1 MMKKV
6 LTILGVLTGFCI
18 TLLLFPVSL
27 SVAENPTG
35 MDNTWLQKTKGGT
48 ANISLDDTVVIPPK
62 NPKLPTL
69 SAPVLLAL
77 KTQSSDPLNQ
87 EKDRTRRAPQAEQNK
102 ALQARKLANLIP
114 YGQIARRAK
123 KRFGGRIVNQKLTQT
138 GPNKW
143 VYELKVLRK
152 NGKVVSV
159 TMDAQTGKILKTRGE
174 RRR

>member
-6 LTILGVLTGFCI
+6 FTIFGLLTSAWLTIG
-18 TLLLFPVSL
+18 LFPVSL
-27 SVAENPTG
+27 SVAGTLDNDQISEKIENITSRIKI
-35 MDNTWLQKTKGGT
+35 DEKGKKY
-48 ANISLDDTVVIPPK
+48 IPM
-62 NPKLPTL
+62 L
-69 SAPVLLAL
+69 SAKAFANLT
-77 KTQSSDPLNQ
+77 TQQPIPQSQD
-87 EKDRTRRAPQAEQNK
+87 EKRTRGMPQAEQNK
-102 ALQARKLANLIP
+102 ALEARKLANIIP

-123 KRFGGRIVNQKLTQT
+123 KRFGGRIVNQKLFQT
-138 GPNKW
+138 GLEKW